1 MRKPKPLQA
10 VLLCLALRARSAV
23 LRHHLPE
30 QPGSPADLA
39 PFRVI
44 RRAGL
49 RADAHGC
56 PEPSKFSQLPARGAA
71 PAQQSGRGTRRGA
84 GPRSCGHTQA
94 GKAEKEKRSGGGSAE
109 RGGAARD
116 LLNRDLPVGIFGCHR
131 FICWAALGNSRHAA
145 DPSGR
150 GQPAEPSRAPRKA
163 PRAPGLAHEAQRG
176 RTKRPPEA
184 RGADPAVPERRR
196 RTAVPPPRPDPP
208 QGRPEAGTARPPP
221 PPPGSPLPGRG
232 GSAVPRKGPPPP
244 APSPPSPPPAL
255 LAAPEGRAEE
265 PPPLR
270 SPPPVGPGR
279 SAARQA
285 GRAAQ
290 GPAAAGPGAQPL
302 PMRMRIC
309 FLPKRREK
317 SEEMVRPMAA
327 AEEEGRERRGAG
339 VHSRTALRRRQRAD
353 RGGARRHPLIKAQA
367 AAAAAV

>member
-208 QGRPEAGTARPPP
+208 QGRPEAGTARPPR
-221 PPPGSPLPGRG
+221 LR
-232 GSAVPRKGPPPP
+232 
-244 APSPPSPPPAL
+244 PAL
-255 LAAPEGRAEE
+255 RSRAAAVARCRGKGRRLPPRPHLPLLPRSSRPPKEGQ
-265 PPPLR
+265 R
-270 SPPPVGPGR
+270 SPPR
-279 SAARQA
+279 SAPRPPS
-285 GRAAQ
+285 
-290 GPAAAGPGAQPL
+290 GPAAAQHGRPAGQ
-302 PMRMRIC
+302 
-309 FLPKRREK
+309 RR
-317 SEEMVRPMAA
+317 A
-327 AEEEGRERRGAG
+327 
-339 VHSRTALRRRQRAD
+339 RQRQ
-353 RGGARRHPLIKAQA
+353 ARALSPYP
-367 AAAAAV
+367 

>member
-1 MRKPKPLQA
+1 MQA

-150 GQPAEPSRAPRKA
+150 GQPAEPSRAELREKR
-163 PRAPGLAHEAQRG
+163 RAPPAWRTRHSAGGQNALRKPAAQ
-176 RTKRPPEA
+176 TPQFPSAVAARPSLPPA
-184 RGADPAVPERRR
+184 RIRRR
-196 RTAVPPPRPDPP
+196 DGPKRARRGPPRLRPALRSRAAAVARCRGKGRRLPPRPHLPLLP
-208 QGRPEAGTARPPP
+208 RSSRPP
-221 PPPGSPLPGRG
+221 
-232 GSAVPRKGPPPP
+232 K
-244 APSPPSPPPAL
+244 
-255 LAAPEGRAEE
+255 EGQ
-265 PPPLR
+265 R
-270 SPPPVGPGR
+270 SPPR
-279 SAARQA
+279 SAPRPPS
-285 GRAAQ
+285 
-290 GPAAAGPGAQPL
+290 GPAAAQHGRPAGQ
-302 PMRMRIC
+302 
-309 FLPKRREK
+309 RR
-317 SEEMVRPMAA
+317 A
-327 AEEEGRERRGAG
+327 
-339 VHSRTALRRRQRAD
+339 RQRQ
-353 RGGARRHPLIKAQA
+353 ARALGPYP
-367 AAAAAV
+367 